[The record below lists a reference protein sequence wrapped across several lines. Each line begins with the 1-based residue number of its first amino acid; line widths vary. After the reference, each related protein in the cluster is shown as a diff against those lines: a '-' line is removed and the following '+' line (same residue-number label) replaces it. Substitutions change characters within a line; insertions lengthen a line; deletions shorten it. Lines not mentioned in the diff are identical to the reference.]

1 MKKISKIKRRK
12 GKIRPP
18 TVGKNCRWLD
28 YSSGAAV
35 CMLKAKTNNGRSDA
49 KCADYRVYNDISC
62 NKCRGCGYEE
72 DVSGETMVSRLN
84 RKLTLKREL
93 NKVRSRLNALEKIID
108 ED

>member
-35 CMLKAKTNNGRSDA
+35 CMLKVNANNGRSNA
-49 KCADYRVYNDISC
+49 KYACRRAYNDISC
-62 NKCRGCGYEE
+62 NKCRECGYEE
-72 DVSGETMVSRLN
+72 DVSSETMVSRLN

-93 NKVRSRLNALEKIID
+93 NKVRSRLNTLEKMID